1 MADTVRSIP
10 SMCDGLKPGQR
21 KIMFA
26 CFKRKLTSTSEVK
39 VAQLAGYVGEHTEYH
54 HGEESLKGTIIGL
67 AQDFVGS
74 NNLNLLLPV
83 GQFGTR
89 NMGGKDHAS
98 ARYIFTSL
106 NKLTRILFHPDDDR
120 LLRYKIEDGHKV
132 EPTYYVPILPT
143 VLINGSDGIG
153 TGWSST
159 TPRFSPRELA

>member
-1 MADTVRSIP
+1 
-10 SMCDGLKPGQR
+10 
-21 KIMFA
+21 MFA